1 MESPRSEFT
10 DNVSNGGELELA
22 VDSIMDQVRSDDGE
36 RRIKAAKEIRRLTK
50 TCSTNRRLLSN
61 AIEPLV
67 DMLRSGRDEC
77 AEAALLA
84 LLNLGVKDER
94 CDLSFPLL
102 ICFLDYSLARL
113 LQI

>member
-10 DNVSNGGELELA
+10 DNVSNGDELVLA

-36 RRIKAAKEIRRLTK
+36 RRIKAAKEIRRLAK
-50 TCSTNRRLLSN
+50 TCSKNRRLFSN

-77 AEAALLA
+77 SEAAILA

-94 CDLSFPLL
+94 YDLSCLL
-102 ICFLDYSLARL
+102 L
-113 LQI
+113 LLVFGIIVW